1 MGWLSSSKKAGE
13 APTPSPLS
21 NEAPTDSA
29 PAPPPNTSPVNP
41 PSQND
46 SSDAELQAFLSSLE
60 TTPRPND
67 FPQRS
72 LPVKDSSS
80 PTPSPFDD
88 LITPSTLLPSTISCQ
103 SAFDSAFYCQSL
115 GGQFNNVYRYG
126 TLRDCREQWKQFWF
140 CMKTNRGFLGDE
152 EREKRVREHYKLRE
166 MKYRVGPSSED
177 VWKPRTM
184 MVQGAFERSLEE
196 DERVEREQRLEQRS

>member
-1 MGWLSSSKKAGE
+1 MGWLSNSKKADE
-13 APTPSPLS
+13 APKPLPLS

-29 PAPPPNTSPVNP
+29 PAPPPHYSTADA
-41 PSQND
+41 PSTHNEI
-46 SSDAELQAFLSSLE
+46 SDAELHALLSSLE
-60 TTPRPND
+60 APSTDTNNPRRVLPN
-67 FPQRS
+67 QS
-72 LPVKDSSS
+72 ESTSS
-80 PTPSPFDD
+80 PSSDI
-88 LITPSTLLPSTISCQ
+88 ITPSILLPSTISCQ

-177 VWKPRTM
+177 VWKPRTRL
-184 MVQGAFERSLEE
+184 VEGAFERSLED
-196 DERVEREQRLEQRS
+196 DERMEKEQGLAGKS